1 MALGLEQQG
10 RPGPQKSAANMM
22 QLTWDDELA
31 NIAQRYGHSVE
42 KPKNLHYDL
51 LLKKLLSRNFCEK
64 VVIAQ
69 CIIMWKNQ
77 KFSLISKNFVKS
89 ICYKTL

>member
-31 NIAQRYGHSVE
+31 NIAQRYSHSVE
-42 KPKNLHYDL
+42 KPKNCRY
-51 LLKKLLSRNFCEK
+51 S
-64 VVIAQ
+64 
-69 CIIMWKNQ
+69 
-77 KFSLISKNFVKS
+77 VKS
-89 ICYKTL
+89 IYIMSRVIAEKVAFTKFLRAFPCAKTKNLV